1 MTTRIASL
9 RNSKTRSTRRTLL
22 VAGATVFVLGT
33 GAGVTG
39 QQRPQDLRA
48 PQTASVDFMVVSKDG
63 QPVTDMKSDEL
74 TLRVDGKVRP
84 IRSLTFIRLSSP
96 IGNNPAG
103 TPPVVDPA
111 FATNLATAAELPRS
125 IILIVDDE
133 TMPIGQEQ
141 KIRTALNNFIRD
153 LPATD
158 QVALVTVPHGGIKV
172 GLTTDRERLRKEI
185 AAISPISPMQDM
197 ACRTVTTLSTIE
209 STLDMLTRASTQPV
223 TVALLSSQLAG
234 ASTAEMAPR
243 PVAGGGSLSSQ
254 AGGCN
259 IKTDDFVRIGQA
271 VAAVRAQFYVIHPDY
286 TQGAASDGIGN
297 LQGQTNAPLFH
308 LMTNSEPGLSRMA
321 RETSGYYVATFDTE
335 PDELVGKPHQSSVKT
350 TRRDVD
356 VRDRPFLVVGRP
368 SATANTVTPTTVTTA
383 MDMVRT
389 GKQYRDL
396 SLRATTSSFRNAD
409 GSVNVVAVFEPT
421 DPSVK
426 VMTAYAALI
435 DEDNLAKAVWQGEVD
450 KLTSWPTTLGLTVK
464 PGKYRFRIAAI
475 DSNGRQ
481 GLIDDQVV
489 AELRPAG
496 ALQISGLLLGLQPA
510 GKPFTTRMH
519 FTTEPEAIAY
529 LELYGATEG
538 TKVAAFFEVSTTTNG
553 AAMSTV
559 PGSFASTGEDGKY
572 AVTAKIPLASLAAGD
587 YVVRAIVGEPG
598 KPGARVIRTL
608 HKAR

>member
-1 MTTRIASL
+1 MTTRIASV
-9 RNSKTRSTRRTLL
+9 RNSKTRFTRRTLL
-22 VAGATVFVLGT
+22 VAGATVFVMGT

-39 QQRPQDLRA
+39 QQRPQDVRA
-48 PQTASVDFMVVSKDG
+48 PQTASVDFMVVAKDG
-63 QPVTDMKSDEL
+63 QPVTDLKTEEL
-74 TLRVDGKVRP
+74 TLKVDGKVRP
-84 IRSLTFIRLSSP
+84 IRSLTFIRLSAP

-103 TPPVVDPA
+103 TPPTVDAA

-125 IILIVDDE
+125 FILIVDDE

-141 KIRTALNNFIRD
+141 KIRTALSNFIRD

-185 AAISPISPMQDM
+185 AAISPISPMQDI

-223 TVALLSSQLAG
+223 TVALLSSSLAG
-234 ASTAEMAPR
+234 VSTAEMAPR
-243 PVAGGGSLSSQ
+243 PGTGGSLSSQ
-254 AGGCN
+254 AGACA
-259 IKTDDFVRIGQA
+259 IKADDFVRIGQA
-271 VAAVRAQFYVIHPDY
+271 VAAVRAQFYVIDPDY
-286 TQGAASDGIGN
+286 TQGGTSNGIGA
-297 LQGQTNAPLFH
+297 LQGQTNAELFH
-308 LMTNSEPGLSRMA
+308 LITNSEPGLTRMA

-350 TRRDVD
+350 SRRDVE

-368 SATANTVTPTTVTTA
+368 APTANTVTPTTVTTA

-396 SLRATTSSFRNAD
+396 SLRATAASFRNAD
-409 GSVNVVAVFEPT
+409 GSVNVVAAFEPT
-421 DPSVK
+421 DPSTK
-426 VMTAYAALI
+426 IMTAYAALI
-435 DEDNLAKAVWQGEVD
+435 DEDNLAKAVWQGEAD
-450 KLTSWPTTLGLTVK
+450 KLTGWPTTLGLTVK

-489 AELRPAG
+489 AELRTAG

-510 GKPFTTRMH
+510 GKPFTTRMQ
-519 FTTEPEAIAY
+519 FTTEPEAIAF

-538 TKVAAFFEVSTTTNG
+538 TRVAAFFEVSTTTNG

-559 PGSFASTGEDGKY
+559 PGTFASTGEDGKY
-572 AVTAKIPLASLAAGD
+572 AVTAKIPLASLAPGD
-587 YVVRAIVGEPG
+587 YVIRAIVGEPG